1 VRDLMALRSTDETQ
15 GQMPPIGTE
24 IKDDAGLAAIDAW
37 INGLP

>member
-1 VRDLMALRSTDETQ
+1 MALRSTDEAQ

-24 IKDDAGLAAIDAW
+24 IVDATGLAAIDAW